1 MHVAQKCQRFWVND
15 VQNKDLKR
23 VPHALEASGIREI
36 LNSSAK
42 ACDKPAL

>member
-15 VQNKDLKR
+15 MKNKDLKR
-23 VPHALEASGIREI
+23 VPRALEPSGIREI
-36 LNSSAK
+36 LDSPAN

>member
-15 VQNKDLKR
+15 KNKNLKR
-23 VPHALEASGIREI
+23 VPHALEPSGITEI
-36 LNSSAK
+36 LDSPAK